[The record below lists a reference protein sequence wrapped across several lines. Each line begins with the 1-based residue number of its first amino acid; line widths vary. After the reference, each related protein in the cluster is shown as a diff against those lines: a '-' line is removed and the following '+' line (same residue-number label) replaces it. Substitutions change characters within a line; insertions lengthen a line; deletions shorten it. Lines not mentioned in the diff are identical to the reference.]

1 MRSCCNDGKF
11 LALSTITLH
20 PSPICLFAVTLKR
33 VGRGREVTVGMERK
47 RRHRPGVQQV
57 WGHLPIAPWFLD

>member
-11 LALSTITLH
+11 LELSTITLH

-33 VGRGREVTVGMERK
+33 VRRGREVTVGMERK
-47 RRHRPGVQQV
+47 RRHPARSAAGVGSPSHSALV
-57 WGHLPIAPWFLD
+57 P